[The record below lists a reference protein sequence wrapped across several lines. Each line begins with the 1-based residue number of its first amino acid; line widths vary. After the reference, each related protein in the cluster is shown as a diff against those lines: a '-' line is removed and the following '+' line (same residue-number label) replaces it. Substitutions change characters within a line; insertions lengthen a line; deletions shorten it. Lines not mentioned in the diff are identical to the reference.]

1 MFAATTLILR
11 SRITGVSTV
20 NTLFGL
26 SAARSDQLSIS
37 DSYLLNLNILEHHAP
52 QSISLGLLHRSHS
65 AVAALVFREVPY
77 EVKRVNA
84 TTSSGSR
91 YLEKGPILYQLIALD
106 DNQNVLEYILSD
118 HMEAPARP
126 PNTCRL
132 LAHQKSSAMIAPE
145 HFVVPDYEGDNEFG
159 PMLPRTQVEL
169 RRHPYYPGKV
179 AEYPGSDYDE
189 WTLNIE
195 WLQHHLQRIREGNS
209 TDFDDALMNIR
220 GQVNKD
226 LSDSKMLTK
235 SLLEI
240 SNTDIIIGDVDTASR
255 SIKDTIQSW
264 TQNSTSQELGGMD
277 GSRSTVS
284 LILTESLSCSLGFGN
299 KVDLSQLY
307 DHMVRLWVSPLPAH
321 SPGRV
326 RLMTEQLARKIA
338 AHICLASYRI
348 IPSTEDRSSLDEDEE
363 AQDQS
368 RFELPAGRSF
378 SSASVAQQDRQTV
391 KALSDVREIASESLG
406 PTLPTPEL
414 TPSLRSRSSV
424 SSGEATESLASQRL
438 RSKVLHML
446 PQTFSDS
453 STSKIMTH
461 WGVGLDPGL
470 YDWEEMGRS
479 IAIEQ
484 ETTGIDGLSQKRRKR
499 RAEKQRKPLQ
509 EPAILPSFQPV
520 PKEAKSS
527 QPQER
532 FATQESSQ
540 TMEPIVMSQVEPG
553 LHGSRKTFTK
563 KLAPRRKAGF

>member
-1 MFAATTLILR
+1 MFAATTIILR

-20 NTLFGL
+20 NTLFGS
-26 SAARSDQLSIS
+26 SAAPSHQLSIS
-37 DSYLLNLNILEHHAP
+37 DSYLLDLDILEHDAP
-52 QSISLGLLHRSHS
+52 QPISLGLLHRSHS
-65 AVAALVFREVPY
+65 AVAALVLREVPY
-77 EVKRVNA
+77 EVKKANA
-84 TTSSGSR
+84 TTSSGFR

-118 HMEAPARP
+118 HTEAPARP
-126 PNTCRL
+126 PNTRRL
-132 LAHQKSSAMIAPE
+132 PAHQKSSAMIAPE
-145 HFVVPDYEGDNEFG
+145 HFVVPDYEGDDELG
-159 PMLPRTQVEL
+159 PMLSRTQLEL
-169 RRHPYYPGKV
+169 RRHQYYPSKV
-179 AEYPGSDYDE
+179 AENPGSDHDE

-195 WLQHHLQRIREGNS
+195 WLQHHLQRIREGDS

-220 GQVNKD
+220 RQVNKD
-226 LSDSKMLTK
+226 LSDSTMLSK
-235 SLLEI
+235 SLFEV
-240 SNTDIIIGDVDTASR
+240 SNTDIIIGDVDTASG

-264 TQNSTSQELGGMD
+264 TQNPTSQELGGMN

-284 LILTESLSCSLGFGN
+284 LILAESLSCSLGFGN

-326 RLMTEQLARKIA
+326 RLVTEQLARKIA

-348 IPSTEDRSSLDEDEE
+348 IPSTEDRSILDEDEE
-363 AQDQS
+363 AQSQS
-368 RFELPAGRSF
+368 RFVLPAGRTF
-378 SSASVAQQDRQTV
+378 STASVAQQDRQTV
-391 KALSDVREIASESLG
+391 KALSDVGEIESLG

-424 SSGEATESLASQRL
+424 SSGVATESLASQRL
-438 RSKVLHML
+438 RSRVLHML

-453 STSKIMTH
+453 STSQIMTH
-461 WGVGLDPGL
+461 WSVGLDPGL
-470 YDWEEMGRS
+470 YDWEGVERS

-484 ETTGIDGLSQKRRKR
+484 ETTGVDGLSQKRRKR

-509 EPAILPSFQPV
+509 EPAILPSSQPV

-527 QPQER
+527 QLQER